1 MTRPPRPTLLR
12 AFASVGGLTLASRIL
27 GLVRDVVVAA
37 TFGAGFHADAFFAAF
52 RIPNLLRRFTAEGAL
67 TQGFVP
73 VYNHLRQNHPDRAN
87 LLARETAGLL
97 AAALLVLAALG
108 ILFAP
113 QVVNFVAPG
122 FSEVQPAQP
131 SGPVQSSEATQPSG
145 PSESNLPAQLLR
157 ITFPYIFFISLV
169 ALAAGLLNSV
179 GKFAAP
185 AFAPVLLNLSMIGC
199 ALVLAPRLEIP
210 IHALAWGVLLGGVLQ
225 FALVAFALR
234 KNNLFPVPV
243 LVLPPSAD
251 AARVLKMMGQSALGG
266 GAAQVNL
273 LINLAIASLLAEGS
287 ISWLYYADRLMELPA
302 GLLGAALATVALPT
316 LSRQAEDPAAFSNTL
331 DKSLRLVVFLAAP
344 ASAGLVLLAGPI
356 VSAVFMHGEFS
367 QADADMTSRAAA
379 AYGIGIVGL
388 AATRP
393 LAAAFFARRDA
404 ATPVKI
410 AVAALVAAQAMNAL
424 FILGLGL
431 AHVGLALSV
440 GLAASAN
447 AFVLLVVLVRRKW
460 FAPAAGWGVF
470 AARIL
475 CALAAMAALLFF
487 AAPEVAFWRDEN
499 AVGVW
504 SRALVLLALVGG
516 GGGIYFLVAAALGAR
531 ISEFRMRIG

>member
-1 MTRPPRPTLLR
+1 MTIPVRPPRPTLLR

-37 TFGAGFHADAFFAAF
+37 VFGAGFHADAFFAAF

-73 VYNHLRQNHPDRAN
+73 VYNHLRVNHPDRAN
-87 LLARETAGLL
+87 LLAREAAGLL

-122 FSEVQPAQP
+122 LSEVQP
-131 SGPVQSSEATQPSG
+131 TQPSG

-199 ALVLAPRLEIP
+199 ALVLAPRLDIP

-344 ASAGLVLLAGPI
+344 ASAGLVVLAAPI

-460 FAPAAGWGVF
+460 FAPAAGWGIF

-504 SRALVLLALVGG
+504 FRALVLLALVGG